1 MELRVAEPAPGGG
14 PSPLASARL
23 RRQLTVE
30 EAARRTGLTSEQV
43 EWLEGGRVYRFP
55 SGDDALATA
64 VLYASALGIEPREA
78 RELAGLPVPATPV
91 ANTHG
96 RLAVLAGLV
105 VVAAALAAALLLPR
119 GEPRSAAARRA
130 AAVEARLPPPWK
142 IEVDVLNG
150 AGDIDHTRSVASRVG
165 ALAYRLHRV
174 ARADRF
180 DYRRT
185 AVYFEPRGQAL
196 GVRLARQLGVVA
208 LPLPAGANPRRLV
221 VIVGPRKG
229 PGD

>member
-1 MELRVAEPAPGGG
+1 MSLPLAELESSG

-23 RRQLTVE
+23 HRQLTVE
-30 EAARRTGLTSEQV
+30 EAARRTGLTTEQV
-43 EWLEGGRVYRFP
+43 EWLEQGRIYRFP
-55 SGDDALATA
+55 SSDDALAA
-64 VLYASALGIEPREA
+64 SVLYASGLHIEPREA
-78 RELAGLPVPATPV
+78 REIAGLPVPPTPV
-91 ANTHG
+91 ANRPG

-105 VVAAALAAALLLPR
+105 LASAALAAVFLLPGGDR
-119 GEPRSAAARRA
+119 RSAAARRA
-130 AAVEARLPPPWK
+130 AAAEAHLPPPWK

-150 AGDIDHTRSVASRVG
+150 AGDIDNTRRVASRIG
-165 ALAYRLHRV
+165 ALAYRIHRV

-180 DYRRT
+180 DYQRS
-185 AVYFEPRGQAL
+185 AVYFEPRGRAL

-208 LPLPAGANPRRLV
+208 LPLPAGTNPRRLV